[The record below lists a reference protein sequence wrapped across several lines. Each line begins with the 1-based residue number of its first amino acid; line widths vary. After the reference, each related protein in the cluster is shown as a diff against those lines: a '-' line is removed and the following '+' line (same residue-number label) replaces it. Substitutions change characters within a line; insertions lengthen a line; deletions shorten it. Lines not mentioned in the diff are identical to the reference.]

1 MIAANISSEILQ
13 LDASDPLARF
23 RDRFQLR
30 DGLIY
35 LDGNSLGALPKAT
48 PARVASVIGQEWG
61 EGLITS
67 WLGAEWSTA
76 PRRIGDKIARLLG
89 ADAGEIVAT
98 DSTSV
103 NIFKALTAALS
114 LRPGR
119 SRILSEQTNFPTDVY
134 MMQGIEAF
142 SGGRVKAM
150 TVAPDDVVDAL
161 DEDVAV
167 LLLTQVHYK
176 SGRARDM
183 AEITRRAHAVGALVV
198 WDLSHSAGA
207 IEVDLNGAHADFAIG
222 CGYKFLNG
230 GPGAPAYLFAA
241 ARHQAATPIL
251 SGWFGHAR
259 PFSFE
264 EDYDPAPGIERFL
277 CGTPPVIGLA
287 GLETGI
293 DLLLEA
299 DMAEVRRKSL
309 RLGEL
314 FMELMAPLCD
324 RYGFALVS
332 ERDPSRRGSQ
342 VAYAHPKGYQIVQ
355 ALKEYDVVADFRAPD
370 VLRFGL
376 TPLYLRYSDMVETI
390 DRIERVC
397 ATGAWSKPE
406 YQHRAAV
413 T

>member
-1 MIAANISSEILQ
+1 MTETLLTADVAD
-13 LDASDPLARF
+13 LDAADPLARF

-48 PARVASVIGQEWG
+48 ADRLARVVAEEWG

-89 ADAGEIVAT
+89 AAPGEVIAT

-119 SRILSEQTNFPTDVY
+119 TKLLSEATNFPTDVY

-142 SGGRVKAM
+142 SGGRVRAV
-150 TVAPDDVVDAL
+150 TVDPDAVVDAL
-161 DEDVAV
+161 DADVAV

-176 SGRARDM
+176 SGRVRDM
-183 AEITRRAHAVGALVV
+183 AEVTRKAHDIGALVV

-207 IEVDLNGAHADFAIG
+207 IPVDLNGANADFAIG

-241 ARHQAATPIL
+241 ARHQAAAPVL

-277 CGTPPVIGLA
+277 CGTPPVLGLA
-287 GLETGI
+287 ALEAGV

-299 DMAEVRRKSL
+299 DMADVRRKSL
-309 RLGEL
+309 ALGDL
-314 FMELMAPLCD
+314 FMERMEPLCA
-324 RYGFALVS
+324 RYGFTLVS
-332 ERDPSRRGSQ
+332 ERDPARRGSQ
-342 VAYAHPKGYQIVQ
+342 VAYAHSRGYEIVQ
-355 ALKEYDVVADFRAPD
+355 ALKELDVIADFRTPD

-376 TPLYLRYSDMVETI
+376 TPLYLRYRDIVETV
-390 DRIERVC
+390 ERLDQVC
-397 ATGAWSKPE
+397 ATEAWNKPE
-406 YQHRAAV
+406 YRERAAV